1 MAIIKHIAIH
11 QSPLKLIRYILNGD
25 KTDEMRFATGLQVT
39 PNVAAAYMEM
49 SANFENISGE
59 RFYKKS
65 LNRKNLGDNETL
77 QKEKIRLHHYIQS
90 FKPNEVTPEE
100 AHRIGVE
107 WAKKVFGENHQVLV
121 TTHTNCKHIHNHFAV
136 AAYNLDGKAWYDNKE
151 TLERCRDISD
161 KICKAH
167 GLSVIKKPKYHA
179 NQKYADWLARQRNVS
194 WKTRLCD
201 DIDKLVLREDVKSV
215 KDLAEH
221 LREKGYAVTLK
232 KYLSIKAA
240 RNRKAVRS
248 LRLGDG
254 YGIEE
259 LQYRI
264 ENKDR
269 EISLSAVARY
279 QGIQREY
286 AMCLRELQITVYR
299 KEENSHNVTYGELR
313 RNAELLTYLCSNNIH
328 SDEDFRNTVN
338 AAAEKFDKLKKLRDG
353 LFAEIEQEE
362 KILQDGAR
370 FVELNK
376 IKMPTADQLDKL
388 AGLSYLAKYNLRS
401 SEDIAAHGK
410 TLETLKTEL
419 SDAEKNLEAAKTDKR
434 QAAENYKTYLRQM
447 QSDYDYVLEKLKR
460 EREEIRIAE
469 QDLQTEQEQAVQTN
483 QKYYR

>member
-1 MAIIKHIAIH
+1 MAVIKHIAIH

-39 PNVAAAYMEM
+39 PNVTAAYMEM
-49 SANFENISGE
+49 SANFENFSGE

-65 LNRKNLGDNETL
+65 LNRKNLDEDKTL
-77 QKEKIRLHHYIQS
+77 QKEKIHLHHYIQS
-90 FKPNEVTPEE
+90 FKPGEVTPEE

-121 TTHTNCKHIHNHFAV
+121 TTHIDKSHIHNHFAV
-136 AAYNLDGKAWYDNKE
+136 AAYDLDGKAWYDNKE
-151 TLERCRDISD
+151 TLKRCRDISD

-167 GLSVIKKPKYHA
+167 GLSVIEKPKYHA

-201 DIDKLVLREDVKSV
+201 DIDKLVLREDVKTV
-215 KDLAEH
+215 EDLAER
-221 LREKGYAVTLK
+221 LREKGYTVTLK

-240 RNRKAVRS
+240 KNRKAVRS

-259 LQYRI
+259 LRYRI

-299 KEENSHNVTYGELR
+299 KNENSHNVTYGQLR
-313 RNAELLTYLCSNNIH
+313 RNAELLTYLCNNNIH
-328 SDEDFRNTVN
+328 SEADFQNIVN
-338 AAAEKFDKLKKLRDG
+338 AAAERSDKIKKSREKL
-353 LFAEIEQEE
+353 LQEISEKE
-362 KILQDGAR
+362 KILKDGAR

-376 IKMPTADQLDKL
+376 IRLPTADQLDEL
-388 AGLSYLAKYNLRS
+388 AELSFLAKFKLRS
-401 SEDIAAHGK
+401 AEDIAAHGQE
-410 TLETLKTEL
+410 LEKLRSEL
-419 SDAEKNLEAAKTDKR
+419 SDTEKNLEAAESEKR

-447 QSDYDYVLEKLKR
+447 QSDYDRILEKLKR
-460 EREEIRIAE
+460 EQEEIRIV
-469 QDLQTEQEQAVQTN
+469 EQEQQREQETRTN

>member
-1 MAIIKHIAIH
+1 MAVMKHIAIH
-11 QSPLKLIRYILNGD
+11 GSPLKLIRYILNGN

-49 SANFENISGE
+49 SANFENFSGE
-59 RFYKKS
+59 RFYKKT
-65 LNRKNLGDNETL
+65 LNRKNLDEDKTL

-90 FKPNEVTPEE
+90 FKPGEVTPEE

-121 TTHTNCKHIHNHFAV
+121 TTHIDRSHIHNHFAV
-136 AAYNLDGKAWYDNKE
+136 AAYDLDGKAWYDNKE
-151 TLERCRDISD
+151 TLKRCRDISD
-161 KICKAH
+161 KICRAH
-167 GLSVIKKPKYHA
+167 GLSVIEKPKYHA

-201 DIDKLVLREDVKSV
+201 DIDKLVLREDVKTV
-215 KDLAEH
+215 EDLAER
-221 LREKGYAVTLK
+221 LREKGYTVTLK

-240 RNRKAVRS
+240 KNRKAVRS

-299 KEENSHNVTYGELR
+299 KNENFHNVTYGQLR
-313 RNAELLTYLCSNNIH
+313 RNAELLTYLCNNNIH
-328 SDEDFRNTVN
+328 SEADFQNIVN
-338 AAAEKFDKLKKLRDG
+338 AAAERSDKIKKSREKL
-353 LFAEIEQEE
+353 LQEISEKE
-362 KILQDGAR
+362 KILKDGAR

-376 IKMPTADQLDKL
+376 IRLPTADQLDEL
-388 AGLSYLAKYNLRS
+388 AELSFLAKFKLRS
-401 SEDIAAHGK
+401 AEDIAAHGQE
-410 TLETLKTEL
+410 LEKLRSEL
-419 SDAEKNLEAAKTDKR
+419 SDTEKNLEAAESEKR

-447 QSDYDYVLEKLKR
+447 QSDYDRILEKLKR
-460 EREEIRIAE
+460 EQEEIKIAE
-469 QDLQTEQEQAVQTN
+469 QEQSREQETRTN
-483 QKYYR
+483 QNYYR